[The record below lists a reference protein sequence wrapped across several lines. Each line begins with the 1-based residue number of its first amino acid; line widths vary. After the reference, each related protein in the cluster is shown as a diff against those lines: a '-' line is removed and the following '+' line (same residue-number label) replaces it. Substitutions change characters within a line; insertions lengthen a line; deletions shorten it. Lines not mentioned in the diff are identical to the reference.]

1 MEIVVSPSIVVF
13 NESKSEETVIVTG
26 VDDEFFEGAESV
38 QILITSSDPA
48 VGLLPVPIQV
58 NIEDNDREMI
68 V

>member
-13 NESKSEETVIVTG
+13 NESISEETVIVTG

-48 VGLLPVPIQV
+48 VGFLPFPIQV